1 MTTNDIMLRDI
12 MEADKKERE
21 REAAAEQ
28 KRQARRP
35 GEALVKWATVAG
47 GILAVATILFLAW
60 CIISDTPHRR
70 GFFGGN
76 ESTTTERECAPVE

>member
-1 MTTNDIMLRDI
+1 MTINEIMLRDLQ
-12 MEADKKERE
+12 EAERKERE
-21 REAAAEQ
+21 RLEAAEA
-28 KRQARRP
+28 RQART
-35 GEALVKWATVAG
+35 GAALVKWATVAG